1 MGNIG
6 LTQQFI
12 TGISMI
18 MIFISLKASPIDKYF
33 IQYWFVF
40 LIIGVLAFVFSPR
53 LARKMNGV
61 E

>member
-12 TGISMI
+12 TGLAMI
-18 MIFISLKASPIDKYF
+18 MIFISLKASPIDRYF
-33 IQYWFVF
+33 IQYWLVF
-40 LIIGVLAFVFSPR
+40 LIIGLLAFVFSPR
-53 LARKMNGV
+53 LARKVNGA